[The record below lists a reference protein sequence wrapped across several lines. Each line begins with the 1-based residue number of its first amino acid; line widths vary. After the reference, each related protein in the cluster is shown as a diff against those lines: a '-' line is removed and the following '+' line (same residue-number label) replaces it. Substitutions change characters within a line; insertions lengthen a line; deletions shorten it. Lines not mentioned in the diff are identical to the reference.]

1 MPIITDISRSA
12 DECFNVI
19 GSIDINVSHRFIINC
34 SILTEKTVGIH
45 TGTITVPD
53 PTTFSFPYKMKVS
66 EGVGIIDGK
75 KIIAFK
81 YKPYLFNFSYG
92 NNT

>member
-1 MPIITDISRSA
+1 
-12 DECFNVI
+12 
-19 GSIDINVSHRFIINC
+19 
-34 SILTEKTVGIH
+34 
-45 TGTITVPD
+45 
-53 PTTFSFPYKMKVS
+53 MKVS
-66 EGVGIIDGK
+66 EGVGITDGK